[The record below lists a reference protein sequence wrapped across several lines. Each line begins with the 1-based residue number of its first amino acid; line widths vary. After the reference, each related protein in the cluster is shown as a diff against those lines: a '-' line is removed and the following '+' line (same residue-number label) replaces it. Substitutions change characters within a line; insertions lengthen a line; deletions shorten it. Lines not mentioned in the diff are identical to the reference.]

1 MVFPEIGAVV
11 FTKIIHFRNAL
22 REKFIFAKDKR
33 DSNGLI
39 EAILVCVNI
48 QLHFKVWVVVIVEIF
63 I

>member
-11 FTKIIHFRNAL
+11 IAKIIHFRHAL
-22 REKFIFAKDKR
+22 REEFIFAKDER
-33 DSNGLI
+33 DSYGLI

-48 QLHFKVWVVVIVEIF
+48 QLHFQVWVVVIVEIF